1 MKMTPELQNEAIS
14 NQLAVSMN
22 ESDKNILIVEDSPTM
37 RRIIHNTLKQLGF
50 RNVVSAGNG
59 AEAIKQLG
67 QNSIGFIITDWNMP
81 EMNGLEFVTWVRNN
95 DQFKDLPILMITT
108 RGMKEH
114 VIEAVKAGVNNYIVK
129 PFTTEVLQEKIEKLM
144 I

>member
-1 MKMTPELQNEAIS
+1 MTPEIQNEAIS
-14 NQLAVSMN
+14 NQLATSMN
-22 ESDKNILIVEDSPTM
+22 ENDKNILIVEDSPTM

-59 AEAIKQLG
+59 AEAIKQMG
-67 QNSIGFIITDWNMP
+67 HNSIGFIITDWNMP

-95 DQFKDLPILMITT
+95 DQYKDLPILMITT